1 MTDPLNV
8 IFDEFGIMMSRLY
21 DRVQLYIHIFH
32 KGIIFVAMWSTDE
45 YING

>member
-21 DRVQLYIHIFH
+21 DRVQLYIHTFH
-32 KGIIFVAMWSTDE
+32 KGIILWLCGVQMS
-45 YING
+45 I

>member
-21 DRVQLYIHIFH
+21 DRVQLYIHIFL
-32 KGIIFVAMWSTDE
+32 KGIILWLCGVQMS
-45 YING
+45 I